1 MEFYCASKRSLIII
15 ISKLCQRFSFTNKQA
30 VMKQFFQAI
39 FFLIFVSASSFGQKS
54 TVTYIHFEEEDV
66 DKLFYVYE
74 NPRDDNEEGITVF
87 SYARGKQKI
96 FFAVDNTYDRPRTAP
111 VGMNTAENAKIGET
125 LVSGINNQSKEVKL
139 VFKRSASS
147 FHVFTVKSASMMS
160 FEGLKCVFRNQH
172 TAFAFDTTDLNF
184 EDNLALK
191 KTENTVNYDVT
202 ARKGCLR
209 QYKFTCKSQKNRQF
223 VSELEIIPS
232 VGVVYERTGI
242 GKTQADE
249 NEATLSEIGNT
260 GFADYV
266 ADKCNQTEVLP
277 DDPAPFFDPSNPPAV
292 REYRYGDITVRISCP
307 ELLGYGKHVVQRGDN
322 LYSISRTYGVPVKT
336 LVKWNDIENEN
347 VIEVC
352 QEIWYIPPPGEAPVG
367 PVREPEEIKVPG
379 KVIDQRKLYPSDSD
393 GQSWGGGSGRTTGSG
408 GNKTKLP
415 AGGNDSKTQTHIVK
429 SGETLQR
436 LATKYNCPE
445 TCIREMNKFP
455 VKGTV
460 GLKVGQKVIIGNCD
474 CQKEDETY
482 GDKQPQRS
490 TGKGAGT
497 ERTSSGGS
505 STPVLIHK
513 AVKDKKLSTI
523 ATELGYSAQ
532 ELARLNNMK
541 ESDIVRAGTELKVPR
556 RKK

>member
-1 MEFYCASKRSLIII
+1 
-15 ISKLCQRFSFTNKQA
+15 
-30 VMKQFFQAI
+30 MKQFFPGL
-39 FFLIFVSASSFGQKS
+39 FLLLFVSVHAFGQKA
-54 TVTYIHFEEEDV
+54 TVNYIHFEEEDV
-66 DKLFYVYE
+66 DKLFYIYE
-74 NPRDDNEEGITVF
+74 NPRDDNAEGITVF
-87 SYARGKQKI
+87 SYVRGKQK
-96 FFAVDNTYDRPRTAP
+96 FYFTVDNEYDRERTAP

-125 LVSGINNQSKEVKL
+125 LVSAINNQSKEVKL
-139 VFKRSASS
+139 VFRRSTSTY
-147 FHVFTVKSASMMS
+147 HIYTVLSASMFS
-160 FEGLKCVFRNQH
+160 FEGLKCVVRNQY

-223 VSELEIIPS
+223 VSDLEIIPS

-249 NEATLSEIGNT
+249 NEVTLSEIGNS

-266 ADKCNQTEVLP
+266 ADRCNQTTVLP

-336 LVKWNDIENEN
+336 LAKWNDIRDVN

-352 QEIWYIPPPGEAPVG
+352 QEIWYVPPPGEAPVR
-367 PVREPEEIKVPG
+367 PVRDPEEIKVPG
-379 KVIDQRKLYPSDSD
+379 KVIDQRKIYPNDSD
-393 GQSWGGGSGRTTGSG
+393 EQIRSGSRPSGSRRT
-408 GNKTKLP
+408 LP
-415 AGGNDSKTQTHIVK
+415 SKEEEDDSKIQIHTVK
-429 SGETLQR
+429 SGETLLSISR
-436 LATKYNCPE
+436 KYNCPE
-445 TCIREMNKFP
+445 TCIRGMNDFSI
-455 VKGTV
+455 KGNV
-460 GLKVGQKVIIGNCD
+460 SLKVGQKVIIGNCD

-490 TGKGAGT
+490 TGKGAATT
-497 ERTSSGGS
+497 ERSASSGSS

-541 ESDIVRAGTELKVPR
+541 ESDIVKAGTELKVPR
-556 RKK
+556 KKK

>member
-1 MEFYCASKRSLIII
+1 
-15 ISKLCQRFSFTNKQA
+15 
-30 VMKQFFQAI
+30 MKQFFPAI
-39 FFLIFVSASSFGQKS
+39 FLLIFVSASSFGQKS

-87 SYARGKQKI
+87 SYTRGKQKF

-125 LVSGINNQSKEVKL
+125 LVSSINNQSKEVNL

-147 FHVFTVKSASMMS
+147 FHVYTVKSASMMS

-249 NEATLSEIGNT
+249 NEVTLSEIGNT

-307 ELLGYGKHVVQRGDN
+307 ELLGYGKHIVQRGDN

-336 LVKWNDIENEN
+336 LVKWNDIENAN
-347 VIEVC
+347 LIEVC
-352 QEIWYIPPPGEAPVG
+352 QEIWYIPPPGEAPAG

-379 KVIDQRKLYPSDSD
+379 KVIDQRKIYPSDREEQPRS
-393 GQSWGGGSGRTTGSG
+393 SAGRTSGSRR
-408 GNKTKLP
+408 TSP
-415 AGGNDSKTQTHIVK
+415 ADEEDDSKTQIHTVQR
-429 SGETLQR
+429 GETLLILSR
-436 LATKYNCPE
+436 KYNCPE
-445 TCIREMNKFP
+445 TCIREMNGFS

-460 GLKVGQKVIIGNCD
+460 SLKTGQKVIIGNCD
-474 CQKEDETY
+474 CQKEEENY
-482 GDKQPQRS
+482 GDKQPQKS
-490 TGKGAGT
+490 TGKGITTAK
-497 ERTSSGGS
+497 SPGGS
-505 STPVLIHK
+505 SSTTPVPIRL
-513 AVKDKKLSTI
+513 VTKDKKLSAI
-523 ATELGYSAQ
+523 ATELGYSAREVAQ
-532 ELARLNNMK
+532 LNGMK
-541 ESDIVRAGTELKVPR
+541 ESDIVKAGTELKLPH
-556 RKK
+556 KKD

>member
-1 MEFYCASKRSLIII
+1 M
-15 ISKLCQRFSFTNKQA
+15 
-30 VMKQFFQAI
+30 
-39 FFLIFVSASSFGQKS
+39 
-54 TVTYIHFEEEDV
+54 
-66 DKLFYVYE
+66 DKLFYIYE
-74 NPRDDNEEGITVF
+74 NSRDDSAEGITVF
-87 SYARGKQKI
+87 SYVRGKQK
-96 FFAVDNTYDRPRTAP
+96 FYFTVGNEYERARTAP

-125 LVSGINNQSKEVKL
+125 LVASVNNRSKEVKL
-139 VFKRSASS
+139 VFKRSASTY
-147 FHVFTVKSASMMS
+147 HIYTVLSAAMFS

-249 NEATLSEIGNT
+249 NEVTLSEIGNM
-260 GFADYV
+260 GFADFV
-266 ADKCNQTEVLP
+266 ADKCNQTVVLP

-336 LVKWNDIENEN
+336 LAKWNDIRDVN

-352 QEIWYIPPPGEAPVG
+352 QEIWYVPPPGEAPVG

-393 GQSWGGGSGRTTGSG
+393 GQSWNSGRVSG
-408 GNKTKLP
+408 GRRTLP
-415 AGGNDSKTQTHIVK
+415 SEEKNDSKTQTHIVK

-436 LATKYNCPE
+436 LATKYDCPE

-460 GLKVGQKVIIGNCD
+460 SLKVGQKVIIGNCD

-505 STPVLIHK
+505 SAPVLIHK